1 MDSQAEPGNQ
11 LNVVEYELQSSYKKF
26 GEGTMLSTE
35 APFML
40 RKWTVK
46 EYHKLGEMGFFHPEE
61 RVELISGNI
70 IKMSAKGTAHT
81 SALGRTD
88 KLLQNLFANL
98 AWVRIQDPI
107 ALDDNS
113 EPEPDIAVVRI
124 DPLDYATHHPTPSE
138 VYLIIEVA
146 DSSLAFDREIK
157 AKAYARSGI
166 ADYWVLNVCDRQL
179 HVFREP
185 VEDGYQSEVILGE
198 SAIVSPLQFPAFIA
212 TAKAVMA

>member
-1 MDSQAEPGNQ
+1 
-11 LNVVEYELQSSYKKF
+11 
-26 GEGTMLSTE
+26 MLITE
-35 APFML
+35 APFTL

-46 EYHKLGEMGFFHPEE
+46 EYQKLGKIGFFHPEE

-70 IKMSAKGTAHT
+70 LKMSAKGTAHT

-88 KLLQNLFANL
+88 RLFQDLFNNL
-98 AWVRIQDPI
+98 AWVRVQDPI

-113 EPEPDIAVVRI
+113 EPEPDIAVVVI

-146 DSSLAFDREIK
+146 DSSLAYDREIK
-157 AKAYARSGI
+157 AKIYARSGI
-166 ADYWVLNVCDRQL
+166 ADYWILNVNERQL

-185 VEDGYQSEVILGE
+185 TEDGYQSEIVLGE
-198 SAIVSPLQFPAFIA
+198 SASISPLQFPAFNIA
-212 TAKAVMA
+212 IQQMLPPIILN

>member
-1 MDSQAEPGNQ
+1 M
-11 LNVVEYELQSSYKKF
+11 LN
-26 GEGTMLSTE
+26 TE
-35 APFML
+35 APFTI

-46 EYHKLGEMGFFHPEE
+46 EYHKLGEMGVFHPEE
-61 RVELISGNI
+61 RVELLSGNI

-88 KLLQNLFANL
+88 RLLQNLFANL
-98 AWVRIQDPI
+98 AWVRMQDPI

-113 EPEPDIAVVRI
+113 EPEPDIALVRI
-124 DPLDYATHHPTPSE
+124 DPFDYATHHPTPSE

-146 DSSLAFDREIK
+146 DSSLTFDREIK

-166 ADYWVLNVCDRQL
+166 ADYWVLNVNNRQL

-185 VEDGYQSEVILGE
+185 AVDGYQSELILGE
-198 SAIVSPLQFPAFIA
+198 NGSISPLQFPTVNIA
-212 TAKAVMA
+212 IQAMLPPIISN

>member
-1 MDSQAEPGNQ
+1 
-11 LNVVEYELQSSYKKF
+11 
-26 GEGTMLSTE
+26 MLITE
-35 APFML
+35 APFTI

-46 EYHKLGEMGFFHPEE
+46 EYHKLGEMGVFHPEE
-61 RVELISGNI
+61 RVELLSGNI

-88 KLLQNLFANL
+88 RLLQNLFANL
-98 AWVRIQDPI
+98 AWVRMQDPI

-113 EPEPDIAVVRI
+113 EPEPDIALVRI
-124 DPLDYATHHPTPSE
+124 DPFDYATHHPTPSE

-146 DSSLAFDREIK
+146 DSSLTFDREIK

-166 ADYWVLNVCDRQL
+166 ADYWVLNVNNRQL

-185 VEDGYQSEVILGE
+185 AVDGYQSELILG
-198 SAIVSPLQFPAFIA
+198 
-212 TAKAVMA
+212 

>member
-1 MDSQAEPGNQ
+1 MLKLNYPG
-11 LNVVEYELQSSYKKF
+11 LKCAIV
-26 GEGTMLSTE
+26 GEAMLITE
-35 APFML
+35 APFTL

-46 EYHKLGEMGFFHPEE
+46 EYQKLGEIGFFHPEE

-70 IKMSAKGTAHT
+70 LKMSAKGTAHT
-81 SALGRTD
+81 SATRRTAT
-88 KLLQNLFANL
+88 LLRDILENL
-98 AWVRIQDPI
+98 AAVYTQDPI

-146 DSSLAFDREIK
+146 DTSLAYDREIK
-157 AKAYARSGI
+157 AKIYARSGI
-166 ADYWVLNVCDRQL
+166 ADYWILNVNERQL

-185 VEDGYQSEVILGE
+185 TEDGYQSEIILGE
-198 SAIVSPLQFPAFIA
+198 SASISPLQFPAFNIA
-212 TAKAVMA
+212 IQQMLPPIILN

>member
-1 MDSQAEPGNQ
+1 
-11 LNVVEYELQSSYKKF
+11 
-26 GEGTMLSTE
+26 MLITE
-35 APFML
+35 APFTL

-46 EYHKLGEMGFFHPEE
+46 EYQKLGEMGFFHPEE

-88 KLLQNLFANL
+88 RLLQNLFGNL
-98 AWVRIQDPI
+98 AWVRMQDPI

-113 EPEPDIAVVRI
+113 EPEPDIALVRI

-146 DSSLAFDREIK
+146 DSSLTFDREIK

-166 ADYWVLNVCDRQL
+166 TDYWVLNVNERQL

-185 VEDGYQSEVILGE
+185 AENGYQSELILGE
-198 SAIVSPLQFPAFIA
+198 NGSISPLQFPTVNIA
-212 TAKAVMA
+212 IQAMLPPIISS

>member
-1 MDSQAEPGNQ
+1 
-11 LNVVEYELQSSYKKF
+11 
-26 GEGTMLSTE
+26 MLTTE
-35 APFML
+35 AAFTL

-61 RVELISGNI
+61 RVELLSGNI

-81 SALGRTD
+81 SATRRTASVLRDLLGNQAAIYT
-88 KLLQNLFANL
+88 
-98 AWVRIQDPI
+98 QDPI

-124 DPLDYATHHPTPSE
+124 DPFDYATHHPTPSE

-146 DSSLAFDREIK
+146 DSSLTFDREIK
-157 AKAYARSGI
+157 AKIYARSGI
-166 ADYWVLNVCDRQL
+166 ADYWVLNVGDRQL

-185 VEDGYQSEVILGE
+185 TENGYQSEVILGE
-198 SAIVSPLQFPAFIA
+198 TASISPIEFPAFNIA
-212 TAKAVMA
+212 IQAMLPPLVSN

>member
-1 MDSQAEPGNQ
+1 
-11 LNVVEYELQSSYKKF
+11 
-26 GEGTMLSTE
+26 MLTTE
-35 APFML
+35 AAFTL

-61 RVELISGNI
+61 RVELFSGNI

-81 SALGRTD
+81 SATRRTASVLRDLLGNQAAIYT
-88 KLLQNLFANL
+88 
-98 AWVRIQDPI
+98 QDPI

-124 DPLDYATHHPTPSE
+124 DPFDYATHHPTPSE

-146 DSSLAFDREIK
+146 DSSLTFDREIK
-157 AKAYARSGI
+157 AKIYARSGI
-166 ADYWVLNVCDRQL
+166 ADYWVLNVGDRQL

-185 VEDGYQSEVILGE
+185 TENGYQSEVILAE
-198 SAIVSPLQFPAFIA
+198 TASISPIEFPAFNIA
-212 TAKAVMA
+212 IQALLPPLVSN

>member
-1 MDSQAEPGNQ
+1 MLQ
-11 LNVVEYELQSSYKKF
+11 LNYPGLKCAIV
-26 GEGTMLSTE
+26 GEAMLITE
-35 APFML
+35 APFTL

-46 EYHKLGEMGFFHPEE
+46 EYHKLGKIGFFHPEE

-70 IKMSAKGTAHT
+70 LKMSAKGTAHT

-88 KLLQNLFANL
+88 RLFQDLFNNL
-98 AWVRIQDPI
+98 AWVRVQDPI

-146 DSSLAFDREIK
+146 DSSLAYDREIK
-157 AKAYARSGI
+157 AKIYARSGI
-166 ADYWVLNVCDRQL
+166 ADYWILNVNERQL

-185 VEDGYQSEVILGE
+185 TEDGYQSEIILGE
-198 SAIVSPLQFPAFIA
+198 SASISPLQFPAFNIA
-212 TAKAVMA
+212 IQQMLPPIILN

>member
-1 MDSQAEPGNQ
+1 
-11 LNVVEYELQSSYKKF
+11 
-26 GEGTMLSTE
+26 MLITE
-35 APFML
+35 APFTL

-46 EYHKLGEMGFFHPEE
+46 EYHKLGKIGFFHPEE

-70 IKMSAKGTAHT
+70 LKMSAKGTAHT

-88 KLLQNLFANL
+88 RLFQDLFNNL
-98 AWVRIQDPI
+98 AWVRVQDPI

-146 DSSLAFDREIK
+146 DSSLAYDREIK
-157 AKAYARSGI
+157 AKIYARSGI
-166 ADYWVLNVCDRQL
+166 ADYWILNVNERQL

-185 VEDGYQSEVILGE
+185 TEDGYQSEIILGE
-198 SAIVSPLQFPAFIA
+198 SASISPLQFPAFNIA
-212 TAKAVMA
+212 IQQMLPPIILN